1 MGGTDSVQERRHGQQ
16 KAEEAEPELDD
27 EVVMEIANG
36 DNMLLKNIITA
47 NYGMSD
53 EWMTNMV
60 AILYGCT
67 MWRAIRNLWPL
78 KLSGTR
84 IKVGNGFRSHLEFGM
99 TSG

>member
-1 MGGTDSVQERRHGQQ
+1 MCKKGGMDARNLKKQNQSLMM
-16 KAEEAEPELDD
+16 KWLWKF
-27 EVVMEIANG
+27 ANG
-36 DNMLLKNIITA
+36 DNMLLKDVITA

-53 EWMTNMV
+53 EWMTSMV

-78 KLSGTR
+78 KLSRTR
-84 IKVGNGFRSHLEFGM
+84 IKVGKGFRAHFGM